1 MYVYFDNNGVLKEII
16 TERPFRAG
24 DSQRDKIYIYWEGE
38 HTPTAGWVKY
48 RKADGTF
55 TAETSITLT
64 QVNKTLP
71 TDPLQNLKYFSYEHT
86 YTDGGVVKVGYPFYQ
101 LTVPSE
107 VLTSAVSEDLI
118 PTSNNMCAANVRF
131 VFNDSSIDNLGVI
144 VFSVET
150 SIGIL
155 TDNSISETQY
165 NYLISLLSDFVEEYQ
180 LNAVIS
186 RVSALE
192 SGKVD
197 KEYTDNVALVQQI
210 INSAS
215 GLKIKRSLGTN
226 DYNQINFENSAL
238 SLYMQEVYNNV
249 FKAAGIS
256 IDEEDVVIRK
266 VVDNVITELSV
277 FDDLARN
284 SYIVDNLTTND
295 ATKIL
300 SAKQGYVL
308 KALIDT
314 KQDII
319 DNSHKLDADLVDD
332 TNSTHKFATSVQL
345 TQIGTNQTNIATLT
359 AESGAS
365 IDLVLNSSDFKLYA
379 VLKNKAGTTVSTST
393 VIDLPLESVV
403 VSGSYDAVNKKVV
416 LTLQNGSTIEFSVA
430 DLIDGLQPE
439 INIIDIIQP
448 SGGTGAFT
456 PEVYATIN
464 EFTMFNWYYEYGSST
479 NILLRCVNPD
489 EKIYE
494 GRWGDTFGDGEIIV
508 QMDISDTPNGSGNY
522 NYEISVNFGVAET
535 TSNKTTSLS
544 SSSTNTQYPSA
555 KVVYDALNDKVAY
568 VELSPGLNVQSGTI
582 TQEQY
587 DLLFNSKEAII
598 GIKIGIDIK
607 FYKKTRTLGTT
618 AYFEYEVKDVAN
630 GNTNV
635 GITHDQIRILDDLSW
650 NFTSVLIT
658 RVYTNTQT
666 DTLLSAKENT
676 SNKVTSIS
684 SSSTDDEY
692 PSAKCVYDIV
702 GDIETLLSSI

>member
-86 YTDGGVVKVGYPFYQ
+86 YTDSGVVKVGYPFYQ

-107 VLTSAVSEDLI
+107 VLTSAVSGDLI

-215 GLKIKRSLGTN
+215 GLKIKRSTGTKIAE
-226 DYNQINFENSAL
+226 IN
-238 SLYMQEVYNNV
+238 
-249 FKAAGIS
+249 
-256 IDEEDVVIRK
+256 IDEDDVVIKK
-266 VVDNVITELSV
+266 VVDNITTELSV

-332 TNSTHKFATSVQL
+332 TNSTHKFVSASEKE
-345 TQIGTNQTNIATLT
+345 QITTNQNNIATLT

-379 VLKNKAGTTVSTST
+379 VLKNKAGTTISTST

-403 VSGSYDAVNKKVV
+403 VSGSYDAVNKKVI

-439 INIIDIIQP
+439 INVIDIIQP

-456 PEVYATIN
+456 PQVYNTIN
-464 EFTMFNWYYEYGSST
+464 KYTMFRWYYEYGSST
-479 NILLRCVNPD
+479 QIYLRCVND
-489 EKIYE
+489 GSDSSSMIFE
-494 GRWGDTFGDGEIIV
+494 GRWGEPFGDGEIIV
-508 QMDISDTPNGSGNY
+508 RIGIDNTPNLYGNY
-522 NYEISVNFGVAET
+522 NYEVNYYYGSVYTKTET
-535 TSNKTTSLS
+535 DTLLNGKVNKS
-544 SSSTNTQYPSA
+544 QIG
-555 KVVYDALNDKVAY
+555 Y
-568 VELSPGLNVQSGTI
+568 VELGITGTSGTLTNDEFTEVQKPYCIIKRGNQVYYKHQI
-582 TQEQY
+582 T
-587 DLLFNSKEAII
+587 
-598 GIKIGIDIK
+598 
-607 FYKKTRTLGTT
+607 TT
-618 AYFEYEVKDVAN
+618 
-630 GNTNV
+630 
-635 GITHDQIRILDDLSW
+635 GITFRQIPIVSSGGNNYKQINNYYIEITISTQGWSYGYFNYSFYTKDD
-650 NFTSVLIT
+650 
-658 RVYTNTQT
+658 T
-666 DTLLSAKENT
+666 DTLLSAKENI
-676 SNKVTSIS
+676 SNKVVSIS

-702 GDIETLLSSI
+702 GDIETLLSNI

>member
-24 DSQRDKIYIYWEGE
+24 DSQRDKIYIYWDGE

-55 TAETSITLT
+55 TTETSITLT

-107 VLTSAVSEDLI
+107 VLTSAVSGDLI

-131 VFNDSSIDNLGVI
+131 VFSDSSIDNLGVI

-155 TDNSISETQY
+155 TDNSIDETQY

-186 RVSALE
+186 RVIALE
-192 SGKVD
+192 NGKVD

-215 GLKIKRSLGTN
+215 GLKIKRSMGTN
-226 DYNQINFENSAL
+226 DYSQINFENSVL

-249 FKAAGIS
+249 FKAAGIN

-308 KALIDT
+308 K
-314 KQDII
+314 
-319 DNSHKLDADLVDD
+319 NLVD
-332 TNSTHKFATSVQL
+332 TS
-345 TQIGTNQTNIATLT
+345 IATLT
-359 AESGAS
+359 TESGAS

-403 VSGSYDAVNKKVV
+403 VSGSYDSVNKKVV

-456 PEVYATIN
+456 PQVYATIN
-464 EFTMFNWYYEYGSST
+464 EFTMFNWYPEYGSST
-479 NILLRCVNPD
+479 SILLRCVNAE

-494 GRWGDTFGDGEIIV
+494 GRWGNQYGDGEIIV
-508 QMDISDTPNGSGNY
+508 QMGIDSTPNLSGNY
-522 NYEISVNFGVAET
+522 GYEID
-535 TSNKTTSLS
+535 
-544 SSSTNTQYPSA
+544 
-555 KVVYDALNDKVAY
+555 VYTDKAVSKSQIGY
-568 VELSPGLNVQSGTI
+568 VELSGTSGTL
-582 TQEQY
+582 TDEQY
-587 DLLFNSKEAII
+587 AEALKPYCVIKLDNAYWLYKISNDDNYFIEFALVDTLNSGDYVMTNK
-598 GIKIGIDIK
+598 IKC
-607 FYKKTRTLGTT
+607 
-618 AYFEYEVKDVAN
+618 E
-630 GNTNV
+630 
-635 GITHDQIRILDDLSW
+635 ITHS
-650 NFTSVLIT
+650 NKAYVIT
-658 RVYTNTQT
+658 NSSGSAYNTT
-666 DTLLSAKENT
+666 KIDTLLSAKENL

-684 SSSTDDEY
+684 SSSTDNEY

-702 GDIETLLSSI
+702 GDIETLLASI